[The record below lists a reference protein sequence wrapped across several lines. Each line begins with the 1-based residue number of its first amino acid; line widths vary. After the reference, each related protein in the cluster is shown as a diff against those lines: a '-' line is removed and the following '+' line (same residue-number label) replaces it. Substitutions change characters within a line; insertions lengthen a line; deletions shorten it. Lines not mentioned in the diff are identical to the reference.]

1 MIQIFIVYSTI
12 VDSTGK
18 LTISTPQPFDSNH
31 YKNDVDKAQ
40 RKADAAASTIW
51 AEMCESETGR
61 KLQVV
66 DLKTADG
73 ASLTGYPKTLGTL
86 AEPEPEPEPAE

>member
-1 MIQIFIVYSTI
+1 MARQIFIVYSTI

-18 LTISTPQPFDSNH
+18 LSVATPQSFDSNH
-31 YKNDVDKAQ
+31 YNNDVDKAQ

-51 AEMCESETGR
+51 AEMCDSDTGR
-61 KLQVV
+61 KLQYV

-73 ASLTGYPKTLGTL
+73 LSLSGYPKHLGTL
-86 AEPEPEPEPAE
+86 NEPEPET